1 MKTVNLYNRRFMGI
15 VLDSE
20 RTPFQSLKRID
31 DLIFDSLLVDAI
43 DEQVTIYFDQGLMKI
58 GREVI
63 GFDGAFKAL
72 TDISVEDFSPVV
84 ATREEFSQIDFQEII
99 KKISQLKRGRAVI
112 DVSGRVI
119 LDLF

>member
-1 MKTVNLYNRRFMGI
+1 MG
-15 VLDSE
+15 VALSPE
-20 RTPFQSLKRID
+20 SAPFQALKRVD

-43 DEQVTIYFDQGLMKI
+43 DEQVAIYFNQGSIKI

-84 ATREEFSQIDFQEII
+84 ASREEFTQDDFQEII
-99 KKISQLKRGRAVI
+99 KKISSLDRGRAVI
-112 DVSGRVI
+112 DVSGKVC

>member
-1 MKTVNLYNRRFMGI
+1 MGV
-15 VLDSE
+15 VLNSE
-20 RTPFQSLKRID
+20 ATPFQCLQRID

-43 DEQVTIYFDQGLMKI
+43 DEQVTIYFDQGQIKI

-72 TDISVEDFSPVV
+72 TDISLEDFSPVV
-84 ATREEFSQIDFQEII
+84 ANREEFIQEDFQEII
-99 KKISQLKRGRAVI
+99 KKISQFERGRAVI
-112 DVSGRVI
+112 DVSGRVS